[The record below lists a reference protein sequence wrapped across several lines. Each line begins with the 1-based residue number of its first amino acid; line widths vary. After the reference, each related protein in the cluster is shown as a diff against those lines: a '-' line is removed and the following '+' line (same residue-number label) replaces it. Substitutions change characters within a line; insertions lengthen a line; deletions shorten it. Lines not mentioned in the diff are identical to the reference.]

1 VPGER
6 DDVQLGGDAIKD
18 PVRPAIVAD
27 ERRRWLA
34 LYVLC
39 VGMLMIVLD
48 ATIVNVALP
57 TIQEDL
63 GFSQN
68 DLAWVVNAYLI
79 AFGGLLLLSGRIGD
93 LIGQRRIF
101 LIGLGVFTGASL
113 LCALAQSQGV
123 LIGARFVQGVGGAL
137 TSAVILG
144 MIVTMFPEP
153 REQAR
158 AIGAYTFV
166 AVAGGS
172 IGLLLGGV
180 LTETINWHWIFFV
193 NIPIGVATA
202 LAAIRLVPDREG
214 IGLTAGADIPGAV
227 LLTGGLML
235 FVYTI
240 LGVAEEGWGSGQTLL
255 LGAISIGLLI
265 AFVARQ
271 ARVANPLM
279 PLRLFRSRQ
288 VSGANLV
295 QALMVVGMF
304 AMFFLGALYMQRILG
319 YDALQV
325 GLAYLPLTIV
335 MGTMSFRYTAQLN
348 LKYGPEGTLTPALI
362 FVAAGLLWL
371 ARTPI
376 DANYVIDLLPSMIL
390 IGLGAGLGFP
400 SLMTLAMSGV
410 TQSDS
415 GLASGLVNTSLQVGG
430 AIGLAIL
437 ATFATQ
443 RTEGLLSDGEPAAEA
458 LNSGYHLAYLIG
470 AGLVLVAIAVA
481 VTTLRARIP
490 GLAPEPV
497 PEPVAELAPAG
508 GGEPAPV
515 VVPATDERRAFTVRP
530 LPASVANPCE
540 EAGVRVTI
548 GCGGGAGTAPV
559 DLDAKQ

>member
-1 VPGER
+1 M
-6 DDVQLGGDAIKD
+6 KD
-18 PVRPAIVAD
+18 LALPAMAAD

-153 REQAR
+153 REQAK

-214 IGLTAGADIPGAV
+214 IGLSAGADLPGAV
-227 LLTGGLML
+227 LLTCGLML

-240 LGVAEEGWGSGQTLL
+240 LGVAEEGWGSSQTLL

-335 MGTMSFRYTAQLN
+335 MGTMSFRFTGQLN
-348 LKYGPEGTLTPALI
+348 LKYGPEATLVPAMI
-362 FVAAGLLWL
+362 FIVAGLLWL

-376 DANYVIDLLPSMIL
+376 DANYVLDLLPSMIL

-410 TQSDS
+410 SESDS
-415 GLASGLVNTSLQVGG
+415 GLASGLVNTSVQVGG
-430 AIGLAIL
+430 AIGLAVL
-437 ATFATQ
+437 ATFATE
-443 RTEGLLSDGEPAAEA
+443 RTEGLLADGEPAAEA

-470 AGLVLVAIAVA
+470 AGLVLVAIAIA
-481 VTTLRARIP
+481 FTTLRARIP
-490 GLAPEPV
+490 ELAPEPV
-497 PEPVAELAPAG
+497 PEPVVESVPAG
-508 GGEPAPV
+508 VGEPAPAV
-515 VVPATDERRAFTVRP
+515 VAATAERPAFTVRP
-530 LPASVANPCE
+530 LPASAANPCE
-540 EAGVRVTI
+540 EAGIRVTI
-548 GCGGGAGTAPV
+548 GCGGCTATSP
-559 DLDAKQ
+559 